1 MQRVNSIRG
10 CWALL
15 WLLCFSLQAAEVQQ
29 ASFDGQTLRLTT
41 DEGLVTLTAYQ
52 NSVFEVLYQPE
63 GETPLPSF
71 AISEKARKANASYQE
86 MTEYLLL
93 TNSGLTAKIQKSP
106 LQISYYRDDQLLLAE
121 EKGAFAKQTLRGFR
135 FRLQEQEKLL
145 GGGQRVMGMDRRG
158 QRLPLYNRAH
168 YGYGTESTQ
177 MYYSLPMVLSS
188 QHYMLAFDNTASG
201 HLDLG
206 HNEADILQFEAAA
219 GRLAYLIA
227 AGDDFPQLLEHFTAV
242 TGRQPMPPRWALGNY
257 ASRFGYHTEVETR
270 RVVEMF
276 KADDIPLD
284 AVVLDLYWFGK
295 DIKGMM
301 GNLDWDKEAFP
312 QPEKMIADFAAS
324 GVKTILITEPF
335 VLTTSGKWQ
344 DAVNAGALAE
354 NLAGQPKRFDFYF
367 GNTGLIDVFDP
378 KAQDWFW
385 QTYSKLLGQGVGGWW
400 GDLGEPEVHPADTL
414 HRLADGRQVSADEI
428 HNAYGHQW
436 AKMLFER
443 HRQAR
448 PTERPFIMMRSGF
461 VGSQRYGMIPWTGDV
476 SRAWDGLKPQVELS
490 LSMGLQGLAYTH
502 SDLGG
507 FAGGEQFDAELY
519 TRWLQY
525 GVFQPVYRPH
535 AQEHIAPEPVFHD
548 DTTKAIV
555 RDFIKLRYALLPYNY
570 SLSYLNSQNGMP
582 LMRPLFMESGDLS
595 QFNNTSS
602 YLWGDA
608 FLVTPVVEP
617 GVKQVEV
624 ALPHGVWFDYFS
636 GQRYAGNQRI
646 QLTTSM
652 HTLPVLVRA
661 GAFVPMVSPPAT
673 TQDYDSSELVLHYY
687 ADQAVSEGRGFMYD
701 DDGKTFDAVAK
712 KQYELLHFSA
722 QQQGTKLSMQLKRE
736 AYQYQGM
743 PTSRK
748 IQMQIHNWS
757 ANPLSVQLNG
767 YALPM
772 AANQGKF
779 DALEQGAWRD
789 GDTLRIKFDWV
800 LPVHQLNIQ

>member
-1 MQRVNSIRG
+1 MPMISIRG
-10 CWALL
+10 MCSVV
-15 WLLCFSLQAAEVQQ
+15 WLFCFSLQAAEVLQ
-29 ASFDGQTLRLTT
+29 ASFDGQTLKLTT

-52 NSVFEVLYQPE
+52 GSTFEVLYQVKNE
-63 GETPLPSF
+63 IPLPSF
-71 AISEKARKANASYQE
+71 AISEQAVRENAKYQE
-86 MTEYLLL
+86 GRGTLTL
-93 TNSGLTAKIQKSP
+93 TNGQLSAKIQKSP
-106 LQISYYRDDQLLLAE
+106 LQISYFRNGQLLLAE
-121 EKGAFAKQTLRGFR
+121 EKGAFLQQTLRGFR
-135 FRLQEQEKLL
+135 FNLQAQEKLL
-145 GGGQRVMGMDRRG
+145 GGGQRVLGMDRRG

-168 YGYGTESTQ
+168 YGYGTESKQ

-188 QHYMLAFDNTASG
+188 HQYILAFDNVASG
-201 HLDLG
+201 QLDLG
-206 HNEADILQFEAAA
+206 HSETDILQFEAAA
-219 GRLAYLIA
+219 GRLGYLVTT
-227 AGDDFPQLLEHFTAV
+227 GNDFGQLIEHFTAV

-257 ASRFGYHTEVETR
+257 ASRFGYRSEAQTR
-270 RVVEMF
+270 QVVEMF
-276 KADDIPLD
+276 RTEDIPLD

-301 GNLDWDKEAFP
+301 GNLDWDRQAFP
-312 QPEKMIADFAAS
+312 QPEKMMADFAAD

-335 VLTTSGKWQ
+335 VLTTSDKWQ
-344 DAVNAGALAE
+344 EAVDAGALAE

-385 QTYSKLLGQGVGGWW
+385 QTYNTLLGQGVSGWW

-448 PTERPFIMMRSGF
+448 PEERPFIMMRSGF

-507 FAGGEQFDAELY
+507 FAGGDEFDAELY

-548 DTTKAIV
+548 ETTKAIV

-570 SLSYLNSQNGMP
+570 SLSYLNSQTGMP
-582 LMRPLFMESGDLS
+582 LMRPLFLESGDMT

-617 GVKQVEV
+617 GVNKVEV
-624 ALPHGVWFDYFS
+624 ELPEGVWFDYFS
-636 GQRYAGNQRI
+636 GQRFEGGQGI
-646 QLTTSM
+646 QLATSLR
-652 HTLPVLVRA
+652 TLPVLVRG
-661 GAFVPMVSPPAT
+661 GAFVPMIAPPVS
-673 TQDYDSSELVLHYY
+673 TQAYDSSELILHYY
-687 ADQAVSEGRGFMYD
+687 ADELVPQGQGLMYD
-701 DDGKTFDAVAK
+701 DDGQSFDAVGK
-712 KQYELLHFSA
+712 KQYELLHFNA
-722 QQQGTKLSMQLKRE
+722 QQQGNRLALQLKRE
-736 AYQYQGM
+736 AYAYQGM
-743 PTSRK
+743 PEQRSLYLH
-748 IQMQIHNWS
+748 IHNWS
-757 ANPLSVQLNG
+757 SQPRSVTLNNEVI
-767 YALPM
+767 PM

-779 DALEQGAWRD
+779 DALKQGAWLD
-789 GDTLRIKFDWV
+789 GETLKIKLEWA
-800 LPVHQLNIQ
+800 LPTLELNIQ